1 MSLVNMKSAQQIAS
15 MFLDIGAIKLSPTD
29 PFTWASGWKS
39 PIYCDGRLSLS
50 FPYVRNYIKNVMID
64 TIRNN
69 FSEVGAIAGVATAGI
84 PQGILVADALDLPF
98 LYVRPKAKDHGMENI
113 IEGKI
118 ERGKRIVVIEDL
130 ISTGGSSLKAA
141 VALDLAGY
149 EIAGVIAVFSYGFET
164 AQQTFSDAGIL
175 LYSLSNY
182 DILLKEAVSKKI
194 ISNIELS
201 SLQEW
206 RKSPESW
213 GK

>member
-1 MSLVNMKSAQQIAS
+1 MKSAQQIAS